1 MLALVYDQRVQ
12 EKVYADEM
20 KDDAVEEVVEWE
32 ELAEGNIL
40 EGNPDDASPV
50 NVKYETLEVSDK
62 TYKLAELKA
71 VAKEVGVRVSGT
83 KAEVY
88 RKI

>member
-1 MLALVYDQRVQ
+1 MLAFVNDQRVQ

-20 KDDAVEEVVEWE
+20 KDEDVEEVVEWE
-32 ELAEGNIL
+32 ELAEGNIHD
-40 EGNPDDASPV
+40 GNPDAPPV

-62 TYKLAELKA
+62 TYKLAELKS
-71 VAKEVGVRVSGT
+71 VAKEVGVVVSGT
-83 KAEVY
+83 KAKVY